1 MDGKRVAI
9 VVSHPA
15 HLLAVVGM
23 QLRWQPHVLI
33 VNRAVAGAG
42 VGQEEAIR
50 AAFEPLGLAE
60 RVASLAISETESFDR
75 VLAGDFSFHAAIG
88 DRIFDWLRTI
98 RPDVVLGDAYET
110 YNFHHDLARLFIDDS
125 IQRLRV
131 QGRRVENYEFPL
143 SCRINE
149 PDAPVQYGAFPF
161 GAFRT
166 LLLHPRELAEK
177 QALATTVG
185 RGNSFVA
192 DVARLF
198 AKPEAEQYREV
209 PVDRDYTTPPPGLA
223 LFYDERGAEA
233 VRAGQYVEAITFG
246 NHFVPLVRAIGLE
259 PVVRAAA

>member
-15 HLLAVVGM
+15 HLLAVTGM

-33 VNRAVAGAG
+33 VNRAVVGG
-42 VGQEEAIR
+42 GFGQEEEIL

-60 RVASLAISETESFDR
+60 RVTSLAVSETESFDR

-149 PDAPVQYGAFPF
+149 PGAPVQYGVFPF

-166 LLLHPRELAEK
+166 LL
-177 QALATTVG
+177 
-185 RGNSFVA
+185 A

-209 PVDRDYTTPPPGLA
+209 PVDRDYTTPPLGLA

-259 PVVRAAA
+259 PVMRAAA